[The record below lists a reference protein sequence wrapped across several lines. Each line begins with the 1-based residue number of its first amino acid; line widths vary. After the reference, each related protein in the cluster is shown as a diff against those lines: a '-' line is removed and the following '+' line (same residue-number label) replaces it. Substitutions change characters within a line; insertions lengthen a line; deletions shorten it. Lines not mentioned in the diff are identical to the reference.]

1 VEDELM
7 IKNKRR
13 VQMNSTM
20 DARFEFTSI
29 QYLLSIECK
38 RFFTSYVPYN
48 AKIQRETVILF
59 TIISSNGGDNMGIAE
74 VLTVIFIVLKITE
87 VITWSWWLVLLPAI
101 ISFSIYV
108 LILLV
113 KLGVIMVTV
122 VAMKKRKE

>member
-1 VEDELM
+1 
-7 IKNKRR
+7 
-13 VQMNSTM
+13 
-20 DARFEFTSI
+20 
-29 QYLLSIECK
+29 
-38 RFFTSYVPYN
+38 
-48 AKIQRETVILF
+48 
-59 TIISSNGGDNMGIAE
+59 MGIAE
-74 VLTVIFIVLKITE
+74 VLTVIFIVLKLTE

>member
-1 VEDELM
+1 
-7 IKNKRR
+7 
-13 VQMNSTM
+13 MNSTM